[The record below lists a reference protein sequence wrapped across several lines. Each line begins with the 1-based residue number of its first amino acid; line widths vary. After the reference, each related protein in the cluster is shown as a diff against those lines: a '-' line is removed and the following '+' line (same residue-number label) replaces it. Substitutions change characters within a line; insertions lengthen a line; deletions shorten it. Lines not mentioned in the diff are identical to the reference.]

1 MKLKGKN
8 RVSADFSLASMT
20 DIVFL
25 LLVFFMLSSTASNPS
40 ALDIKLPRADGAA
53 SQTEIVNVSIT
64 EDGKYYVNDVEV
76 SAQNLENVL
85 QTKFI
90 NVPDPAF
97 IIMADENSKHKDVI
111 YVMSIANK
119 NKYKIVVA
127 TQPK

>member
-1 MKLKGKN
+1 MKLKGRN

-64 EDGKYYVNDVEV
+64 EDGRYYVNDVEV

-111 YVMSIANK
+111 FVMSIANK

>member
-111 YVMSIANK
+111 FVMSLANK

>member
-1 MKLKGKN
+1 MKLKGRNK
-8 RVSADFSLASMT
+8 VSADFSLASMT

-25 LLVFFMLSSTASNPS
+25 LLVFFMLSSTAANPS

-64 EDGKYYVNDVEV
+64 EEGKYYVNDVEV
-76 SAQNLENVL
+76 LPENLENVL
-85 QTKFI
+85 QNKFI

-111 YVMSIANK
+111 FVMSIANK